1 MHNNHPF
8 CRFLAPLS
16 DTPYFVVKTA
26 NREAEGQHV
35 STTAIVIRA
44 YDQPFDS
51 LWIALKVDTWLCLE
65 IVWAVSSNPILPIL
79 THLVWSGLVWSG
91 LVGLVLYGMICS
103 ETCLFLSV
111 QLEVNERMNQ

>member
-26 NREAEGQHV
+26 TREAEGQHV

-91 LVGLVLYGMICS
+91 RSGPVWSDM
-103 ETCLFLSV
+103 F
-111 QLEVNERMNQ
+111 